1 MARPSPFHFPNCRVE
16 VSTDMDGQ
24 GISQPSIAGI
34 TTINC
39 LENDWQ
45 RGACER
51 KSANQQNAGAGFE
64 RHNMSWEAR

>member
-1 MARPSPFHFPNCRVE
+1 
-16 VSTDMDGQ
+16 MDGQ

-45 RGACER
+45 RGARER
-51 KSANQQNAGAGFE
+51 KSANQHNAGAGFK
-64 RHNMSWEAR
+64 RHNMSGEAR